1 MNNKVYIGIAFAIG
15 AVSGSLASW
24 FLLKKKYELIAQ
36 KEIDSVKEV
45 YSRYM
50 GEKKDEKDETETQEK
65 TDEEKPSEQ
74 EMAVREVEEEITR
87 LGYRDYSDITRPK
100 SKKEVRKMSGYKPSV
115 ITPEEFGD
123 VDGYDTLT
131 LTYYAD
137 GVLTDDADYPVEDI
151 DDMVGYES
159 LNHFGEYEDDAVY
172 VRNDALRTDYEIL
185 YDPRNYSDVMGVT
198 SGQSED

>member
-1 MNNKVYIGIAFAIG
+1 MNNKVYICIAFAVG
-15 AVSGSLASW
+15 AVTGSVASW
-24 FLLKKKYELIAQ
+24 CLLKKKYEQIAQ

-50 GEKKDEKDETETQEK
+50 GEKKDENTEAEVQEKSDDET
-65 TDEEKPSEQ
+65 PSEN
-74 EMAVREVEEEITR
+74 EEAVREVEEEITR
-87 LGYRDYSDITRPK
+87 LGYRDYSEITRPK
-100 SKKEVRKMSGYKPSV
+100 SKKEVRKMSCYKPTI

-123 VDGYDTLT
+123 ADGYDTQT

-137 GVLTDDADYPVEDI
+137 GVLTDDADYPIEDI
-151 DDMVGYES
+151 DDTIGYES
-159 LNHFGEYEDDAVY
+159 LSHFGEYEEDAVH